1 MPQERMTRERERERP
16 SSTHEPDNTEDGT
29 STNAT
34 RGVEQELASGRP
46 ASTPFA
52 LTGIVALLVWGVAA
66 VVAAILFLVIW
77 LS

>member
-1 MPQERMTRERERERP
+1 MTRGHERERP
-16 SSTHEPDNTEDGT
+16 NSSPEPDDADDGT
-29 STNAT
+29 PTNGAT

-52 LTGIVALLVWGVAA
+52 LTGIVALVVWGVAA
-66 VVAAILFLVIW
+66 VVAAVLFVVIW